1 MEPLIIAIIFATF
14 ALAFGIGTN
23 DETMATVVGS
33 GALSLN
39 KSVILGGVL
48 VFLGTVFMSKRVGK
62 NIGASLF
69 GTGLQP
75 VFTEFMILAIII
87 GTSFWLVIASR
98 TGAPI
103 STTHSVV
110 GSVLGV
116 ALFWSILPGPTN
128 NLLDA
133 LNWTKLGQISLGWIL
148 SPSLGFIFAYFIQ
161 WGVQKFMISCWE
173 RDKKI
178 GFLEIEETE
187 KKFQYLLIL
196 FISLSQLNRGG
207 NDSANALGIF
217 YDLME
222 TGAIPANLENYLVP
236 LTGIMIALGIVLI
249 GRTVIK
255 NVGFSLVEIRPSD
268 AFAIEGA
275 TSMVIL
281 ICNLLGWPISGSH
294 VLIFAIIGS
303 GIQKRQKPNWSS
315 LKKMII
321 AWLITFP
328 IAAILSGTIYAAF
341 YLIGWK

>member
-1 MEPLIIAIIFATF
+1 MEPLIIAIIIATF

-33 GALSLN
+33 GALSLK
-39 KSVILGGVL
+39 KSVLLGGLL
-48 VFLGTVFMSKRVGK
+48 VFLGTVFMSERVGQ

-69 GTGLQP
+69 GKGLQP
-75 VFTEFMILAIII
+75 EFTAYMILAIII
-87 GTSFWLVIASR
+87 GTSFWLVIASQ

-116 ALFWSILPGPTN
+116 AFFWSILPGPTN

-133 LNWTKLGQISLGWIL
+133 LNWTKLGQVSLGWIL
-148 SPSLGFIFAYFIQ
+148 SPLLGFIFAYSLQ
-161 WGVQKFMISCWE
+161 WGVQKFMISRWE

-178 GFLEIEETE
+178 GFLEIENTE
-187 KKFQYLLIL
+187 KRFQYLLIF

-217 YDLME
+217 FDLIVA
-222 TGAIPANLENYLVP
+222 GSIPKDLEIYLI
-236 LTGIMIALGIVLI
+236 LITGIMIALGIILI
-249 GRTVIK
+249 GRIVIK

-281 ICNLLGWPISGSH
+281 ICNLLGLPISGSH

-303 GIQKRQKPNWSS
+303 GMQKGSRPNWKS
-315 LKKMII
+315 LKKMSV
-321 AWLITFP
+321 AWLVTFP
-328 IAAILSGTIYAAF
+328 IAALLSGTIYAF
-341 YLIGWK
+341 FFLIGWK